1 MNLSIAAKLGV
12 IAFASVAVL
21 AACNPDPVV
30 QPTKTTF
37 AVSPADKAT
46 AVVET
51 SKVVLTYTAAMA
63 DSAKTSVVLKDG
75 ATVLP
80 STPVWDTAKK
90 VLTVTPTSAFGF
102 SKVISVVVA
111 ASTDAAGTA
120 VDAKT
125 TTFTVKAATVG
136 GTDQPA
142 TLEAANT
149 DGFFKADAAADASA
163 SGLAGM
169 RVGYT
174 VLASGAPDGIGKAF
188 LSFTLPAGVTAAKV
202 TSAKLT
208 MVNTPTK
215 VYTTPV
221 VDEGTKGDGTDLFAA
236 GRSLTLE
243 SLVFGGGALTKADFA
258 TTGTLPI
265 NIASN
270 AALANI
276 DVTALVKADLTAA
289 RTKSQFR
296 VSMVLPAAAP
306 AAGYWI
312 RIGSD
317 SAPTANKPTLV
328 LTVAP

>member
-12 IAFASVAVL
+12 IAFASVVGL
-21 AACNPDPVV
+21 AACTDPVV
-30 QPTKTTF
+30 PPVSKTTYT
-37 AVSPADKAT
+37 VSPADKAT
-46 AVVET
+46 GVLET
-51 SKVVLTYTAAMA
+51 AKVVLTFSAAMPDA
-63 DSAKTSVVLKDG
+63 AKTIITLKDG
-75 ATVLP
+75 ATVVP
-80 STPVWDTAKK
+80 STPTWDTTKK
-90 VLTVTPTSAFGF
+90 ILTVSPTSALGF
-102 SKVISVVVA
+102 SKVISVVGT
-111 ASTDAAGTA
+111 ASADAAGL
-120 VDAKT
+120 VVEPKT
-125 TTFTVKAATVG
+125 TTFTVKAATIG

-142 TLEAANT
+142 TLDAANT
-149 DGFFKADAAADASA
+149 DGFFKADSAADASA

-174 VLASGAPDGIGKAF
+174 VASGAPDGIGKAF

-258 TTGTLPI
+258 ATTGTSPV
-265 NIASN
+265 NIAST

-276 DVTALVKADLTAA
+276 DVTAAVKADITAA